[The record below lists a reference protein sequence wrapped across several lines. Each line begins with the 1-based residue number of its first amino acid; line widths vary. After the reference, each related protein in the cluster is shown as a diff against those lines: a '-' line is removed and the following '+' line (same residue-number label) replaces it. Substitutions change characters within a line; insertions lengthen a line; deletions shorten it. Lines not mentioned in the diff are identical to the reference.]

1 MCGDVLPAPSQAE
14 LKKLEKRQERQEEER
29 KEFLQPSD
37 KEAYY

>member
-14 LKKLEKRQERQEEER
+14 LKKLEKRQERQEER